1 MFFGKIRGA
10 CTMVGGTYRFIRKH
24 LFTRLLTMYHIV
36 ILPIIILG
44 IYLYIWSYNYASE
57 EISRH
62 TENQLKVYLE
72 NLNRELTWMETQ
84 QYNLLRD
91 NELQLVALTWHIMDN
106 VERKESMQYLIDRLI
121 AIKTTS
127 AYIDDISIHI
137 RSIDLS
143 VSALGAVQPYDDD
156 YYTSIYS
163 ELMEDYFF
171 INVLDDSLTLIV
183 GNMNRDTEGLPNYF
197 VEIILDK
204 DKLES
209 SLDSINLYE
218 NNGFFLLSNEQDLLW
233 KSSEAAD
240 EILAE
245 YLKTV
250 GTDNEENKQMLTIGE
265 EKYQFNHAHDEERN
279 LMVLSYLPEEEVERP
294 LGIFRNW
301 VWLFAVFV
309 IVAIVVYAYSTY
321 RLVQRPLLVLVDAF
335 RRVEKGDLDQPIQ
348 HNKEGEFGYLYNR
361 FNKMIARLKVLI
373 DRNYKQTLMVQK
385 AELKQL
391 QSQINPHFLY
401 NSFFILN
408 SLAQTEDIE
417 RLEQFTQKLAEYYK
431 FITRNEENFIDLK
444 SEIRHARMY
453 TDIQNM
459 RFSRRITVEFPELP
473 TQLEQIKV
481 PKLIVQPII
490 ENAYK
495 YSLEDK
501 TEAGLLR
508 VSFASREKEAD
519 IIVEDNGEHLREAE
533 IKKLE
538 DRIKHLRESQEL
550 TGLINIHRRIV
561 LTFAEG
567 SGIYL
572 SKSEL
577 GGLKV
582 TVRLVWKEDR

>member
-1 MFFGKIRGA
+1 
-10 CTMVGGTYRFIRKH
+10 MVGGTYRSIRKH

-36 ILPIIILG
+36 ILPIVILG

-72 NLNRELTWMETQ
+72 NLNREFTWMETQ
-84 QYNLLRD
+84 QYNLLQD
-91 NELQLVALTWHIMDN
+91 NELQTVALTWPIMDN
-106 VERKESMQYLIDRLI
+106 VERKESMQYLIDRLM
-121 AIKTTS
+121 AIKSTS
-127 AYIDDISIHI
+127 AYIADISIHI
-137 RSIDLS
+137 RTIDLS
-143 VSALGAVQPYDDD
+143 VSAVGDVQPYDAE

-163 ELMEDYFF
+163 ELMEDYYF

-183 GNMNRDTEGLPNYF
+183 GNMSRDTDGLPFYF

-204 DKLES
+204 EKLEN

-233 KSSEAAD
+233 QSSEASD
-240 EILAE
+240 DILAQ
-245 YLKTV
+245 YLETI
-250 GTDNEENKQMLTIGE
+250 DPANEENKQMLTIGD
-265 EKYQFNHAHDEERN
+265 EKYQFNQAHHEDRN
-279 LMVLSYLPEEEVERP
+279 LTVISYLPEEEVERP
-294 LGIFRNW
+294 LGMFRNW

-309 IVAIVVYAYSTY
+309 IFAIVVYAYSTY
-321 RLVQRPLLVLVDAF
+321 RLVHRPLLVLVDAF
-335 RRVEKGDLDQPIQ
+335 RRVEKGDLDQPIE
-348 HNKEGEFGYLYNR
+348 HSNEAEFGYLYNR
-361 FNKMIARLKVLI
+361 FNKMIGRLKVLV
-373 DRNYKQTLMVQK
+373 DKNYRRTLMVQK

-408 SLAQTEDIE
+408 SLAQTEDIK
-417 RLEQFTQKLAEYYK
+417 RLEQFTQMLGEYYK
-431 FITRNEENFIDLK
+431 FITRNEENLIDLK

-459 RFSRRITVEFPELP
+459 RFSRRIQVDFPELP
-473 TQLEQIKV
+473 EQLEQIKV

-508 VSFASREKEAD
+508 ITFASRENEAY
-519 IIVEDNGEHLREAE
+519 IIVEDNGDRLTETE
-533 IKKLE
+533 IQRLE
-538 DRIKHLRESQEL
+538 NRIQDLNKSQEL
-550 TGLINIHRRIV
+550 TGLINIHRRLV

-572 SKSEL
+572 SKSDL

-582 TVRLVWKEDR
+582 KVRLVLKEDL